1 MRTRRLETRACPQ
14 VEMRTAEI
22 DQTVEIRNTQI
33 LLAVMDRMYAQ
44 RSPDKPWPLW
54 VPNISF
60 QSRQANTSGASPHFV
75 SSQREE
81 RQISFEIDVMDE
93 AGLAIDKVRKATV
106 SLSTRA
112 PICSWSLFAYSSS
125 TSSAPNDGVVAS
137 GPEGSRNRYP
147 TQGSVRM
154 YRG

>member
-33 LLAVMDRMYAQ
+33 LLAVMDRMMHSVRQ
-44 RSPDKPWPLW
+44 TNRGPSGCR
-54 VPNISF
+54 NISF
-60 QSRQANTSGASPHFV
+60 QSRQSNTSGAWPHFV
-75 SSQREE
+75 SCQREE
-81 RQISFEIDVMDE
+81 RQIYFEIDVTDE
-93 AGLAIDKVRKATV
+93 AGLAIDKVRKSTV
-106 SLSTRA
+106 SLSTCA

>member
-1 MRTRRLETRACPQ
+1 MRARRLETRACPQ

-22 DQTVEIRNTQI
+22 DQQSKEEHSNPPRSNGPN
-33 LLAVMDRMYAQ
+33 DAQ
-44 RSPDKPWPLW
+44 RSPDKRGPSGCR
-54 VPNISF
+54 NISF
-60 QSRQANTSGASPHFV
+60 QSRRSNTSGAWPHFV
-75 SSQREE
+75 SCQREE
-81 RQISFEIDVMDE
+81 RQIYFEIDVTDE
-93 AGLAIDKVRKATV
+93 AGLAIDKVRKSTV
-106 SLSTRA
+106 PLSTRA

-125 TSSAPNDGVVAS
+125 TSFAPNDGVVAS

>member
-1 MRTRRLETRACPQ
+1 MLSVR
-14 VEMRTAEI
+14 
-22 DQTVEIRNTQI
+22 QTNRG
-33 LLAVMDRMYAQ
+33 ASGCR
-44 RSPDKPWPLW
+44 
-54 VPNISF
+54 NISF
-60 QSRQANTSGASPHFV
+60 QSRQSNTSGALPHFV
-75 SSQREE
+75 SCQREE
-81 RQISFEIDVMDE
+81 RQIYFEIDVTDE
-93 AGLAIDKVRKATV
+93 AGLAIDKVRKSTV
-106 SLSTRA
+106 SLSTCA